1 MGETE
6 QQTAASR
13 LGAPESAGISTLE
26 HGTKPPLSPQGKSFP
41 FKVQMLDDTQE
52 TIEAPLRAP
61 GKALLD
67 AVCSHL
73 NLVEGDYFG
82 LEFQDHRKMMVWLD
96 LLKPIIKQIRRPK
109 TTVLKFVVKFFP
121 PDHTQ
126 LQEELTRYLFALQVK
141 QDLAQG
147 RLTCNESSSAL
158 LISHIV
164 QSEIGD
170 FDEAADREHLS
181 KNTYMPHQDALEEK
195 IMEYHRNH
203 FGQTPAESDFQLLE
217 VARRLEM
224 YGVRLHP
231 AKDREGTKI
240 NLAVANTGILVFQG
254 HTKINAF
261 NWAKVRKLS
270 FKRKRFLIKLRLDV
284 NSSYQDT
291 LEFMMASRDF
301 CKSFWKI
308 CVEYH
313 AFFRLFEEPKPK
325 PKPVLF
331 SRGSSFRFSGR
342 TQKQVLDYVKEGG
355 HKKVQF
361 ERKHSKLCSIRSLST
376 PSSDQ
381 ILEVPKQS
389 PKITLVQSS
398 QPDEIQTLTPCKEEK
413 LVTEV
418 LVQHKSPSPK
428 KVPLEKRTK
437 EGTHLTIDGEE
448 VAKDHIQQNMKNAH
462 QPSTGSLTGSPHLSE
477 LSINSQG
484 GMTGLNSTLS
494 PNLSPDGKPSSP
506 LISPLL
512 NEPIC
517 IRTDDEDDS
526 RKKKF
531 PTDKAYYIAKEVSAT
546 ECTYLKDL
554 EVITVWF
561 QNAANKDDSMPE
573 QLKNLIFPNFDP
585 FHKFHSNFL
594 KEVDQRLVIW
604 EGKSNSHMKSENQK
618 IGDVMLKN
626 IQGMKQFTNNLQKHY
641 EALIE
646 LEKAIKNSR
655 KLDVLC
661 RDFEQEK
668 VCYLPLNIFLLRPL
682 HRLMHYKQ
690 IMERLCKH
698 YSPNHVDFRDTRA
711 ALAEISEMVAQLDG
725 TMIKMENF
733 QKLHELRKDVT
744 GIDNLV
750 IPGRE
755 FIRLGSLSKL
765 SGKGLQQRMFFL
777 FNDALLYTSRGL
789 TSSNQFKIHG
799 QLPLFNMTVEE
810 SDDEWGVPHCL
821 TLRSQNQAIVVAASS
836 QAEIEKWSEDIQ
848 MAIGLAE
855 KSGGPV
861 PELMAGSPPDGK
873 SPEEGPGDQESEDDL
888 SASRSS
894 LERQSPHRGNT
905 TVHVCWHRN
914 TSVSVIDFSIAVENQ
929 LSGNLLRKFKNSNGW
944 QKLWVVFTN
953 FCLFFYKSHQD
964 SHPLASLP
972 LLGYSLTI
980 PSESENIHKDY
991 VFKLHFKSHVYYFRA
1006 ENEYTF
1012 ERWMEVIR
1020 SATDCVSRSRL
1031 LRHKES
1037 HLY

>member
-1 MGETE
+1 MGESE
-6 QQTAASR
+6 QKQTAASR
-13 LGAPESAGISTLE
+13 LGAPDSVGISTLE
-26 HGTKPPLSPQGKSFP
+26 HGAKPPLSPQGKVFP

-52 TIEAPLRAP
+52 TIDVPVRAP

-82 LEFQDHRKMMVWLD
+82 LEFLDHRKIMVWLD

-109 TTVLKFVVKFFP
+109 NVILKFVVKFFP

-141 QDLAQG
+141 QDLIQG
-147 RLTCNESSSAL
+147 RLTCNESSAAL
-158 LISHIV
+158 LVSHIV

-170 FDEAADREHLS
+170 FDEAVDREHLA
-181 KNTYMPHQDALEEK
+181 KNKYIPEQETLEEK
-195 IMEYHRNH
+195 VMEYHRNH
-203 FGQTPAESDFQLLE
+203 LGQTPAESDFQLLE
-217 VARRLEM
+217 IGRRLEM
-224 YGVRLHP
+224 YGIRLHP

-270 FKRKRFLIKLRLDV
+270 FKRKRFLIKLRPDA

-291 LEFMMASRDF
+291 LEFLMTSRDF

-361 ERKHSKLCSIRSLST
+361 ERKHSKMCSIRSLST
-376 PSSDQ
+376 HPCEPL
-381 ILEVPKQS
+381 LEVPKQS
-389 PKITLVQSS
+389 S
-398 QPDEIQTLTPCKEEK
+398 QADEIQTLKQMKEEK
-413 LVTEV
+413 RTLDVPEQT
-418 LVQHKSPSPK
+418 KSQSPK
-428 KVPLEKRTK
+428 KSLVDRMAKEEKEVTVN
-437 EGTHLTIDGEE
+437 GEDA
-448 VAKDHIQQNMKNAH
+448 AKDQAPKSLKNTQ

-484 GMTGLNSTLS
+484 GTAGLNPLLS

-512 NEPIC
+512 NEPC
-517 IRTDDEDDS
+517 LRTDDEEES

-531 PTDKAYYIAKEVSAT
+531 PTDKAYFIAKEVWAT

-554 EVITVWF
+554 EVIAKWF
-561 QNAANKDDSMPE
+561 QNTIGKDDCMPE
-573 QLKNLIFPNFDP
+573 SLRNLLFFNFDP
-585 FHKFHSNFL
+585 LYKFHSGFL
-594 KEVDQRLVIW
+594 KEVDQRLGLW
-604 EGKSNSHMKSENQK
+604 EGRSNSHLKGENQK
-618 IGDVMLKN
+618 VGDVMLKN
-626 IQGMKQFTNNLQKHY
+626 IQGMKVLHLQKHS

-646 LEKAIKNSR
+646 LEKTIKDSR
-655 KLDVLC
+655 KLESLC

-668 VCYLPLNIFLLRPL
+668 VCYLPLNTFLLQPL

-698 YSPNHVDFRDTRA
+698 YSPNHVDFRDSRA
-711 ALAEISEMVAQLDG
+711 ALAEISEMVAQLHG

-733 QKLHELRKDVT
+733 QKLQELRKDLT
-744 GIDNLV
+744 GIDNLMV
-750 IPGRE
+750 PGRE

-777 FNDALLYTSRGL
+777 FNDVLLYTSRGL
-789 TSSNQFKIHG
+789 TSTNQFKVHG

-810 SDDEWGVPHCL
+810 SEHEWGVPHCL
-821 TLRSQNQAIVVAASS
+821 TLCSHNQTIIVAASS
-836 QAEIEKWSEDIQ
+836 RAEMEKWSEDIQ
-848 MAIGLAE
+848 MAIDLAE
-855 KSGGPV
+855 KSSGHI
-861 PELMAGSPPDGK
+861 PEVVASSPPDGK
-873 SPEEGPGDQESEDDL
+873 SPEEGPADQESEDDL
-888 SASRSS
+888 TASRTS

-914 TSVSVIDFSIAVENQ
+914 TSVSMIDFSFAVEVI
-929 LSGNLLRKFKNSNGW
+929 SI
-944 QKLWVVFTN
+944 
-953 FCLFFYKSHQD
+953 FFYHYFCC
-964 SHPLASLP
+964 
-972 LLGYSLTI
+972 LLTVDKKI
-980 PSESENIHKDY
+980 
-991 VFKLHFKSHVYYFRA
+991 
-1006 ENEYTF
+1006 
-1012 ERWMEVIR
+1012 
-1020 SATDCVSRSRL
+1020 
-1031 LRHKES
+1031 
-1037 HLY
+1037 